1 MRPCRPPFRGLA
13 GLAVVVL
20 SVVAG
25 SAAPA
30 GASHFRNLLPAFG
43 LGALRAELMADF
55 PLGLD
60 DLERMGQARLGLY
73 RARFREDRVLVDGSY
88 SDWARLDNLARE
100 AAMSGVAL
108 QPVLINMPLEVY
120 TPPKTDAERIRFG
133 EFAAAAVLRYGP
145 DGSFWASAAVPGC
158 PATVSGTNSS
168 PTSRRSGTFP
178 TQPNTA
184 RCLWR
189 RDRPFEQPTLTR
201 GDVRR
206 PRLPRRRSA
215 PRGWPNAF
223 LRDVIAAVGADQ
235 FDALALRYRPN
246 AERAV
251 DTLIAGTVQKRS
263 RPTLA

>member
-1 MRPCRPPFRGLA
+1 MRPCRPPFRSGLA

-30 GASHFRNLLPAFG
+30 GASHTSEHLLPAFG

-73 RARFREDRVLVDGSY
+73 RARFREDQVLVDGSY

-145 DGSFWASAAVPGC
+145 DGSFWAGC
-158 PATVSGTNSS
+158 GCPRLPATVWEVWN
-168 PTSRRSGTFP
+168 
-178 TQPNTA
+178 
-184 RCLWR
+184 
-189 RDRPFEQPTLTR
+189 
-201 GDVRR
+201 
-206 PRLPRRRSA
+206 
-215 PRGWPNAF
+215 
-223 LRDVIAAVGADQ
+223 GAQ
-235 FDALALRYRPN
+235 H
-246 AERAV
+246 RAV
-251 DTLIAGTVQKRS
+251 LGPSQPSRIRRAACGDGIGHSSS
-263 RPTLA
+263 RP